1 MSSATSRR
9 KNTNRS
15 GSRSGRRSLSQR
27 APLGEGP
34 HLFPRVES
42 EYDLVHQ
49 PTLRLAAWRTNLIT
63 RFIQPLIR
71 TGAAILVS
79 LLICFL
85 LAQIGVAHAIN
96 DEMSALGFDSDRALF
111 LQYVLMAL
119 VGGLV
124 SGFVLRW
131 RLAAWLGA
139 WFYYIAW
146 FFIPYVSRALNPV
159 ATADGRPQLLIPGAF
174 IQNSAALMGIGVIAA
189 GAGAVLGQTCGEIL
203 ISPLALLARYVWVR
217 AKPHEA
223 VRSSDMPNLRRG
235 APAFALMALLVVAMV
250 FAASNVGDI
259 LSYGTSAA
267 IYQPIQVTEAH
278 GIVNTIEYRS
288 PALGGRMR
296 QFLIYLPPTYADTP
310 VQRFPVIYL
319 LHGTPG
325 GMVDWFKGAQVDVTA
340 NDLIADG
347 RISDVILVS
356 PDGNGPIYKASEWA
370 NSFNGRQRMEDSI
383 AQDLVA
389 YVDTHYRTIADPAGR
404 TLAGLSDGGFGATN
418 IALHHPDVF
427 GSVLTLGG
435 FYWADRSPVFG
446 SGPSSDQAHR
456 YNSPAAYVTTTQG
469 RTAARLIRFIV
480 GVATHDRGY
489 FTAGMSFYNE
499 LRQLDVHV
507 DLISVTGDHS
517 WRTWGTQFARA
528 LPLLEAPQ
536 ISTPRPHGR

>member
-1 MSSATSRR
+1 MNSATTRR
-9 KNTNRS
+9 KNSNRS
-15 GSRSGRRSLSQR
+15 GPRSGRRNLSHR
-27 APLGEGP
+27 APVGEGP
-34 HLFPRVES
+34 HFLPKAES
-42 EYDLVHQ
+42 EYDLGRQ
-49 PTLRLAAWRTNLIT
+49 PTLRLAAWRTNRIT
-63 RFIQPLIR
+63 QFIRPLIR

-119 VGGLV
+119 LGGLV
-124 SGFVLRW
+124 SGFLLRW

-139 WFYYIAW
+139 LFYYIAW
-146 FFIPYVSRALNPV
+146 FFIPYMSRALNPV
-159 ATADGRPQLLIPGAF
+159 ATADGRPQFLIPGAF
-174 IQNSAALMGIGVIAA
+174 IQNSVALMSIGVIAA
-189 GAGAVLGQTCGEIL
+189 GAGAVLGQTCGDIL
-203 ISPLALLARYVWVR
+203 ISPMAVLARYVWAR
-217 AKPHEA
+217 AKPHKA
-223 VRSSDMPNLRRG
+223 DHSSDMPDLRRV
-235 APAFALMALLVVAMV
+235 APALALMVLLVVAMV
-250 FAASNVGDI
+250 FAVRNVGDI

-267 IYQPIQVTEAH
+267 IYQPIQVTVAH
-278 GIVNTIEYRS
+278 GTVNTIDYRS

-310 VQRFPVIYL
+310 VQRYPVIYL

-325 GMVDWFKGAQVDVTA
+325 GMVDWFKGAHVDETA

-383 AQDLVA
+383 AQDLVT
-389 YVDTHYRTIADPAGR
+389 YVDTHYRTIANPAGR

-418 IALHHPDVF
+418 IALHHPNVF

-446 SGPSSDQAHR
+446 SGPPGDQAHR
-456 YNSPAAYVTTTQG
+456 YNSPAAYVTTMQG
-469 RTAARLIRFIV
+469 RTAARSIHFIV

-489 FTAGMSFYNE
+489 FTEGMSFYNE
-499 LRQLDVHV
+499 LKQLDVHV

-517 WRTWGTQFARA
+517 WRTWGTQFAQA
-528 LPLLEAPQ
+528 LPLLEAPLV
-536 ISTPRPHGR
+536 STPRPHGR